1 MKYEHTDEQGR
12 GDASMSR
19 VNLYPHQER
28 LLEMTEDFDN
38 VGYFVGMGLG
48 KTYLATEKMKAIG
61 NELNVI
67 ICQKSKITDWC
78 DHIEGNYPE
87 YAWFDLTRKKS
98 MDEFLRWEPGQG
110 QVVGVINYELFFRRK
125 ALMDF
130 ISNRCTLVLDES
142 SLIQNEQ
149 AKRTKA
155 VLKVAPLNCILLSG
169 TVVNGNYEKLW
180 SQCQLLGWP
189 ISKSLFDRHYVTY
202 EKREVDGFIRKIP
215 TGYRNVDRLKAKLR
229 SYGGVFLKPEEVYD
243 EMPQTTFNIIKVP
256 VSKEYRQ
263 FKKDG
268 IIPVEERVLIGD
280 MLLTKRMYERM
291 LCGQYSKAKLE
302 AAEDIIEST
311 DDRLIVFYWFTEEYN
326 RLRSICEKH
335 HRHVSTIN
343 GEVKDLDAYENLSD
357 SVTLVQY
364 QAGAMGH
371 NLQKANQMILFSLP
385 DGGME
390 LYEQCLKRIDRI
402 GQTRPCFYYILM
414 CEGSIE
420 EEIWHRLNVKKER
433 TDVLF
438 DNGEV

>member
-1 MKYEHTDEQGR
+1 MVE
-12 GDASMSR
+12 
-19 VNLYPHQER
+19 LYPHQKR

-48 KTYLATEKMKAIG
+48 KTYLATEKMKTIG
-61 NELNVI
+61 NDLNVI
-67 ICQKSKITDWC
+67 ICQKSKISDWAN
-78 DHIEGNYPE
+78 HVSENYPE
-87 YAWFDLTRKKS
+87 YQVFDLTVKRK
-98 MDEFLRWEPGQG
+98 MDVFVSDAVEGP
-110 QVVGVINYELFFRRK
+110 VVGIINYELFFRRK
-125 ALMDF
+125 VLMDF
-130 ISNRCTLVLDES
+130 ISGRCTLILDES

-155 VLKVAPLNCILLSG
+155 ILKVNPLNCILLSG

-189 ISKSLFDRHYVTY
+189 ISKGLFDRHYVTY
-202 EKREVDGFIRKIP
+202 EKREVDGFVRKIP
-215 TGYRNVDRLKAKLR
+215 VGYRNVDRLKAKLR

-243 EMPQTTFNIIKVP
+243 ELPKTTFNIIKVP

-291 LCGQYSKAKLE
+291 LCGQYSKAKLQ

-311 DDRLIVFYWFTEEYN
+311 DDRLIVFYWFTEEYE
-326 RLRSICEKH
+326 RLRAICEKH
-335 HRHVSTIN
+335 HRPVSVIN
-343 GEVKDLDAYENLSD
+343 GETKDLEAYEERSD

>member
-1 MKYEHTDEQGR
+1 M
-12 GDASMSR
+12 
-19 VNLYPHQER
+19 VNLYPHQKR
-28 LLEMTEDFDN
+28 LLEMTEDYEN

-48 KTYLATEKMKAIG
+48 KTYLATEKMVAIG
-61 NELNVI
+61 NDLNVI
-67 ICQKSKITDWC
+67 ICQKSKIADWH
-78 DHIEGNYPE
+78 DHVSENYPQ
-87 YAWFDLTRKKS
+87 YIVFDLTNKRQ
-98 MDEFLRWEPGQG
+98 MDVFVSEVLNQP
-110 QVVGVINYELFFRRK
+110 VVGIINYELFFRRK
-125 ALMDF
+125 VLMDF
-130 ISNRCTLVLDES
+130 IADRCTLILDES

-155 VLKVAPLNCILLSG
+155 ILKVNPRNCILLSG

-189 ISKSLFDRHYVTY
+189 ISKQLFDRHYVEY
-202 EKREVDGFIRKIP
+202 EKMDVDGFPRKVP
-215 TGYRNVDRLKAKLR
+215 VGYRNVDRLKSKLR

-243 EMPQTTFNIIKVP
+243 ELPKTTFNIVKVP
-256 VSKEYRQ
+256 VSKEYKQ

-268 IIPVEERVLIGD
+268 IVPVEERTLIGD
-280 MLLTKRMYERM
+280 MLLTERMYERM

-302 AAEDIIEST
+302 AAEDLIEST

-326 RLRSICEKH
+326 RLRAICEKH
-335 HRHVSTIN
+335 HRPVSVIN
-343 GEVKDLDAYENLSD
+343 GEIKDLDAYNEQRN

-371 NLQKANQMILFSLP
+371 NLQMANQMILFSLP
-385 DGGME
+385 DGNME
-390 LYEQCLKRIDRI
+390 LFEQCLKRIDRI

-420 EEIWHRLNVKKER
+420 EDIWERLNDKKRR

-438 DNGEV
+438 DNGEM

>member
-1 MKYEHTDEQGR
+1 M
-12 GDASMSR
+12 
-19 VNLYPHQER
+19 N
-28 LLEMTEDFDN
+28 
-38 VGYFVGMGLG
+38 GLG

-61 NELNVI
+61 NYLNVI
-67 ICQKSKITDWC
+67 ICQKSKIGDWC
-78 DHIEGNYPE
+78 THIDENYPE
-87 YAWFDLTRKKS
+87 YQVFDLTAKRQ
-98 MDEFLRWEPGQG
+98 MDVFTSGVVEGP
-110 QVVGVINYELFFRRK
+110 VVGIINYELFFRRK
-125 ALMDF
+125 VLMDF
-130 ISNRCTLVLDES
+130 IAGRCTLILDES

-155 VLKVAPLNCILLSG
+155 VLKVSPLNCILLSG

-202 EKREVDGFIRKIP
+202 EKREVDGFVRKIP
-215 TGYRNVDRLKAKLR
+215 TGYRNVDRLKSKLR
-229 SYGGVFLKPEEVYD
+229 SYGGVFLKPEEVY
-243 EMPQTTFNIIKVP
+243 EELPKTTFNVVKVP
-256 VSKEYRQ
+256 TSKEYRK

-268 IIPVEERVLIGD
+268 IIPIEEKLLIGD

-291 LCGQYSKAKLE
+291 LCGQYSKEKLQ

-311 DDRLIVFYWFTEEYN
+311 DDRLIVFYWFTEEYE
-326 RLRSICEKH
+326 RLRAICEKH
-335 HRHVSTIN
+335 HRAVSVIN
-343 GEVKDLDAYENLSD
+343 GETKDLDAYDERTD

-371 NLQKANQMILFSLP
+371 NLQKANQMMLFSLP
-385 DGGME
+385 DGNME

-414 CEGSIE
+414 AEGSIE
-420 EEIWHRLNVKKER
+420 EEIWERLNAKKKR

-438 DNGEV
+438 DNGR